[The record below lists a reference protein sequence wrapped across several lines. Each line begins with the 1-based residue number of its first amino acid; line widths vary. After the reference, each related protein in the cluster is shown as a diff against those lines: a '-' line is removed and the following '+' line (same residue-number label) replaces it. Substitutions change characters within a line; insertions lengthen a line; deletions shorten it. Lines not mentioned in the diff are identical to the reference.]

1 MTQLTDRSA
10 PLSSASAVERGR
22 AAALT
27 VSFLRG
33 AIAACLGLAMF
44 AVLVLAMW
52 IISPYPDS
60 GAGGALRVA
69 GALWLL
75 AHGVELVRADTLSG
89 NPAPLG
95 VIPLLLMAL
104 PVWLV
109 YRTARDALEPDE
121 GPPRL
126 SASAV
131 VFTLTGGYLLVGAAS
146 VLHVTGAP
154 LGAHPLRA
162 ALMLPLVTVLSA
174 VAGAWRASGRPRGRL
189 PARLPGVLRRAL
201 ARAVGARAARRRAA
215 VALRAGVASVLL
227 LLGGG
232 ALLVGISL
240 AWHGEIA
247 HISFVRLA
255 SDWSGRFAVLL
266 LGLVLV
272 PNAAMW
278 GAAYGLG
285 PGFALGTGAT
295 ATPFGI
301 TGDYSLPSFPLLAAV
316 PEGSGSA
323 LNWAAAGVPVLAGG
337 ALAWF
342 TVRVAAPPYGEKE
355 KAWSAGATAL
365 TAAFGAVVCAALTAL
380 LAAMSGG
387 PMGNGRLAVLGPVWW
402 LTGAAALVWTLGLGV
417 PMALVLRAW
426 RLRARRDDAVPPS
439 PEPEP
444 EPAAGAGA
452 ATRAGETDTK
462 GGAEA
467 VESGGPVTAWWPA
480 PWRRLMWLLGG
491 RAVADGPVSQPAP
504 EAVGG
509 LGTPV
514 RDADARADV
523 HGRSGVN
530 ARARPRPD
538 ARPRSGAHVRARAR
552 PRSDVRARSGAR
564 ARAVP
569 VADREE
575 TKEPE
580 FEPYD
585 FLLDE
590 TWHGRGA
597 RQTRW
602 AAIKAASSGPTA
614 DFPATGTASGPP
626 SVKKSGPRKIGP
638 DGSAPDSGAAPGIG
652 SGVTP

>member
-1 MTQLTDRSA
+1 M
-10 PLSSASAVERGR
+10 ERGR

-33 AIAACLGLAMF
+33 AIAACLGLGLF

-60 GAGGALRVA
+60 GPGGALRVA
-69 GALWLL
+69 TALWLL

-89 NPAPLG
+89 DPAPLG

-126 SASAV
+126 SAPAV

-162 ALMLPLVTVLSA
+162 ALMLPSLTVLSA
-174 VAGAWRASGRPRGRL
+174 GAGAWRARGRRRGL
-189 PARLPGVLRRAL
+189 LLAWLPGVLRRAL
-201 ARAVGARAARRRAA
+201 VRAVGAPAARRRAA

-232 ALLVGISL
+232 ALLVGMSL
-240 AWHGEIA
+240 AWHGGVA
-247 HISFVRLA
+247 HGSFVQLA

-278 GAAYGLG
+278 GAAYGMG

-295 ATPFGI
+295 ATPFGV
-301 TGDYSLPSFPLLAAV
+301 TGEYWLPSFPLLAAV
-316 PEGSGSA
+316 PEGPGSA
-323 LNWAAAGVPVLAGG
+323 LDWAAAGVPVLAGG

-342 TVRVAAPPYGEKE
+342 TVRVAAPRYGGKE
-355 KAWSAGATAL
+355 QSWGAGATTL
-365 TAAFGAVVCAALTAL
+365 TVMLGAVVCAALTAL

-402 LTGAAALVWTLGLGV
+402 LTGAAALAWTLGLGV

-426 RLRARRDDAVPPS
+426 RLRTRRNEAVPP
-439 PEPEP
+439 PGP
-444 EPAAGAGA
+444 EPASGAGAGTGA
-452 ATRAGETDTK
+452 TDTK
-462 GGAEA
+462 GEAAAEA
-467 VESGGPVTAWWPA
+467 AEQGGPAVWWPA
-480 PWRRLMWLLGG
+480 PWRRLMWLLSG
-491 RAVADGPVSQPAP
+491 RAVTDGPVSEPAP
-504 EAVGG
+504 EAAGG
-509 LGTPV
+509 PGVPA
-514 RDADARADV
+514 RDADTRARAGAP
-523 HGRSGVN
+523 GRADGT
-530 ARARPRPD
+530 
-538 ARPRSGAHVRARAR
+538 VRARAR
-552 PRSDVRARSGAR
+552 PRSDAPARARARPGSEARARPGPDARARPGGR

-569 VADREE
+569 VADRGEAG
-575 TKEPE
+575 EPE

-590 TWHGRGA
+590 GRHGRGA
-597 RQTRW
+597 RKTRW
-602 AAIKAASSGPTA
+602 AAIKAASGGPIA
-614 DFPATGTASGPP
+614 DSPAGGTASGPP
-626 SVKKSGPRKIGP
+626 SVRKSGSRRIGR
-638 DGSAPDSGAAPGIG
+638 DRSVPDSGAAPGNG
-652 SGVTP
+652 SGATP